1 MGILRT
7 WAPSVVLTILV
18 GLVFFV
24 LRGFGPESTLQKFH
38 VAAANG
44 DFKTLQNLS
53 TADSPQRA
61 LIKIQ
66 NQVLGF
72 AQRGYRYEVRSIQ
85 PQKGY
90 VIAVVNYVHPAGQAV
105 IPMPFVLV
113 KQSAQWVVNPQA
125 SLSLLSQVSAAP
137 GTSF

>member
-18 GLVFFV
+18 GFVFFV
-24 LRGFGPESTLQKFH
+24 LRGFGPESTLQEFH
-38 VAAANG
+38 MAAVNG
-44 DFKTLQNLS
+44 DFKTLQSLS
-53 TADSPQRA
+53 TADSPQSA
-61 LIKIQ
+61 LVEIQ

-85 PQKGY
+85 PQNGY
-90 VIAVVNYVHPAGQAV
+90 VIAVVNYVDPAGQAV

-113 KQSAQWVVNPQA
+113 KQSARWVVNPLA
-125 SLSLLSQVSAAP
+125 SLNLLSQVSGAA
-137 GTSF
+137 GTRH